1 MKIKDEEMKK
11 SYKFYL
17 FVIFKNPPTHDPF
30 KKWIGEIISEYRE
43 QILNIRSFRET
54 IKDD

>member
-17 FVIFKNPPTHDPF
+17 FFIFKKPPTHDHF

-43 QILNIRSFRET
+43 
-54 IKDD
+54 

>member
-1 MKIKDEEMKK
+1 MMIKGEEMKK

-17 FVIFKNPPTHDPF
+17 FVIIKNLHSHNPFKN
-30 KKWIGEIISEYRE
+30 WIGEIISEYRAWV
-43 QILNIRSFRET
+43 LNIRRFRET